1 MKAIIA
7 IIFTMVCALSY
18 SQTEKESLY
27 ISGKKAFDSD
37 DFVNAVIFLYAYRE
51 INLTYLETIEPE
63 KMKKIDDAIAYSK
76 DNIIN
81 LAQFKI
87 KRVTPGN
94 IEGRFGV
101 DCYIS
106 PLDLERSMKING
118 QDFQIKGLQLELEK
132 AKI

>member
-1 MKAIIA
+1 
-7 IIFTMVCALSY
+7 MVCALSY
-18 SQTEKESLY
+18 SQAEKEALY

-37 DFVNAVIFLYAYRE
+37 DFVNAVIFLYAYKE
-51 INLTYLETIEPE
+51 INLTYLETSEPE

-87 KRVTPGN
+87 KRVKPGN
-94 IEGRFGV
+94 SEGRLNV
-101 DCYIS
+101 ECHVS
-106 PLDLERSMKING
+106 PFDFEKNLKING
-118 QDFQIKGLQLELEK
+118 NDFQIKGLQLELEK